1 MNTFF
6 DESGALNLDDLIMN
20 QPSFQRIMADGVVT
34 EEEIEEQGQRV
45 KKLLLEMEQ
54 SFSPEHIDQVREL
67 LAEVSV
73 LITTGAIYDTQN
85 K

>member
-6 DESGALNLDDLIMN
+6 DASGALNLDDLIMN

-45 KKLLLEMEQ
+45 KQLLLEMEQ
-54 SFSPEHIDQVREL
+54 SLSPEHIDQVRKL

-73 LITTGAIYDTQN
+73 LITASAIYDTQN

>member
-54 SFSPEHIDQVREL
+54 SLSPEHIDQVREL